1 MDSETTD
8 TLPLEVVTDSS
19 SNSRKRHLSPNTSA
33 TSSVP
38 VVKRRS
44 VSYSTFNKWR
54 GELDKEC
61 QTLSWLDCEFI
72 GKGAKRVVEK
82 LKCNVCIRYKSRI
95 ESRRNYSD
103 KWLMGADSVRTSNI
117 RDHARSDQH
126 IHAMSIHYKM
136 ADGNS
141 ISREAEPTIV
151 SMLQEI
157 PQDTRSKL
165 RKKFEIAY
173 FVATQKLAY
182 SKYPAICELEKH
194 HGVNIGSTYLNSNA
208 CKTFCKFIAES
219 KRLDLCKIIANA
231 KFFSIL
237 MDGSTDIS
245 NIDEEM
251 FLVLWCDVDGNDEKV
266 HSRMQFFSVLRPDR
280 ANAAGLFEC
289 LQKSLQ
295 QLGVSVISAEN
306 CKRLIGIG
314 TDGASANIAA
324 AGLKG
329 LVEKEI
335 PWIFWMWC
343 LAHRVELALKDA
355 LKHTTFDLIHDM
367 LIRLY
372 YIQYMKNPRKN
383 AASWK
388 K

>member
-1 MDSETTD
+1 M
-8 TLPLEVVTDSS
+8 
-19 SNSRKRHLSPNTSA
+19 
-33 TSSVP
+33 
-38 VVKRRS
+38 
-44 VSYSTFNKWR
+44 
-54 GELDKEC
+54 
-61 QTLSWLDCEFI
+61 SWLDCEFI

-141 ISREAEPTIV
+141 ISREAELTIV

-237 MDGSTDIS
+237 MDGST
-245 NIDEEM
+245 
-251 FLVLWCDVDGNDEKV
+251 
-266 HSRMQFFSVLRPDR
+266 
-280 ANAAGLFEC
+280 
-289 LQKSLQ
+289 
-295 QLGVSVISAEN
+295 
-306 CKRLIGIG
+306 
-314 TDGASANIAA
+314 
-324 AGLKG
+324 
-329 LVEKEI
+329 
-335 PWIFWMWC
+335 
-343 LAHRVELALKDA
+343 AL
-355 LKHTTFDLIHDM
+355 
-367 LIRLY
+367 
-372 YIQYMKNPRKN
+372 MKKCF
-383 AASWK
+383 
-388 K
+388 